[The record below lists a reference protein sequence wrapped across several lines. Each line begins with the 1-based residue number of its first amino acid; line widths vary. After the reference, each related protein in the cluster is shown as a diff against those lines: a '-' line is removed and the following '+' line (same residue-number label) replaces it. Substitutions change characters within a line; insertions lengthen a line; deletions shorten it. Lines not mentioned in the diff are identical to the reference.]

1 MIPLYLMFLLAQSP
15 ATPCDRATALTIRI
29 VRDNTAL
36 LTGERAMGESERK
49 AVERELRKASK
60 ACKERGDGK

>member
-36 LTGERAMGESERK
+36 LTGGRAMGESERAK
-49 AVERELRKASK
+49 VEKELKEASK
-60 ACKERGDGK
+60 ECKEKR